1 VATPVTTPFDTVAID
16 TSSDDHGVDV
26 LAVPEPTNVTSEPI
40 HTDTAADGLIVGGAN
55 TVTLTSAATPPAVY
69 VTVYVVPPLD
79 EVKAAVDVVVVD
91 DVEAILLPELELQ
104 APPAGVAVNV
114 KLPSSHTSVTVE
126 VIDGAALTV
135 KVAVA

>member
-55 TVTLTSAATPPAVY
+55 TVTLTVAATPPAVY
-69 VTVYVVPPLD
+69 VTVDVVPPLD
-79 EVKAAVDVVVVD
+79 EVKAAVEVVVVD
-91 DVEAILLPELELQ
+91 DGLAILPELALQ
-104 APPAGVAVNV
+104 VPPAGVAVNV